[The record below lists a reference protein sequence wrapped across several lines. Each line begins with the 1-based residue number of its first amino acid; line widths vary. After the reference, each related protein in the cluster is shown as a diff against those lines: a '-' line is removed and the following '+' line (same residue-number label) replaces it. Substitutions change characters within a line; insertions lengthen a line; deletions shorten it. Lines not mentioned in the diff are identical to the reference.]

1 MTDDTSSKRTSGGLS
16 PILGGTMGSLWK
28 EMDDMFK
35 NFPSFPGMREGQ
47 GYLPLD
53 LSETEDAVQ
62 AKLDL
67 PGFNPDDI
75 HLEVH
80 GDRLIVKGERS
91 EQTEEKDKTW
101 HRTERRTGSFSRMIP
116 LPCAVDEERVH
127 ADYNDGVLTVHL
139 PKRADAKGRKIPVR
153 KA

>member
-1 MTDDTSSKRTSGGLS
+1 MTDDTSSKRSSGGLT
-16 PILGGTMGSLWK
+16 PFLGGTMGSLWK

-35 NFPSFPGMREGQ
+35 NFPSLPGMREGANF
-47 GYLPLD
+47 LSLD
-53 LSETEDAVQ
+53 LSETDDAVE

-80 GDRLIVKGERS
+80 GDRLTVKGERS
-91 EQTEEKDKTW
+91 EEKEEKDKTW
-101 HRTERRTGSFSRMIP
+101 HRTERRTGSFSRLIP
-116 LPCAVDEERVH
+116 LPCLVNEEQVQ
-127 ADYNDGVLTVHL
+127 ADYHDGVLTIHL
-139 PKRADAKGRKIPVR
+139 PKRAEARGRKIPVK